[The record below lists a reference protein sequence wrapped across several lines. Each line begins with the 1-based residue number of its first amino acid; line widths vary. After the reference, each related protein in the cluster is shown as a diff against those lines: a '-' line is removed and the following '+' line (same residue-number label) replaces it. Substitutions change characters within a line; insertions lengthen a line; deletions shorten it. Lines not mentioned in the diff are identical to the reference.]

1 MIFLLKTRYLGL
13 DARQKRNERS
23 VGAISVQVGRWRI
36 RMYSRVVIALV
47 AIACMYQATAKPVRR
62 TLNFNMFVLKPQAGE
77 PERSILTTDGISRF
91 GPLLEYLVQ
100 QVQGL
105 MSVRLPA
112 DVEVND
118 KSKVPEANALENEV
132 DTMPESKKPGVI
144 VRPSQTKPGT
154 YEVEIDVIVDDDQPN
169 NIK

>member
-1 MIFLLKTRYLGL
+1 M
-13 DARQKRNERS
+13 S
-23 VGAISVQVGRWRI
+23 
-36 RMYSRVVIALV
+36 SRVAIALV
-47 AIACMYQATAKPVRR
+47 AIACVYQATAKPVRR

-112 DVEVND
+112 DIEVNGEG
-118 KSKVPEANALENEV
+118 KLPEANTLENEV
-132 DTMPESKKPGVI
+132 DNTKDTKKPGVI